1 VIAIALRALHS
12 TVLYIK
18 SDGLGFVSALYVDGR
33 RSWRRRIVA
42 ALRGCL
48 PPLLRKIAQ
57 LAASYSIVPIDGRSY
72 RRSWSATPRIHW
84 CQSTI
89 VRQMCVAEV

>member
-18 SDGLGFVSALYVDGR
+18 VMALDLSQLSMRTDAVAGD
-33 RSWRRRIVA
+33 VA

-48 PPLLRKIAQ
+48 RPLLRKIAQ
-57 LAASYSIVPIDGRSY
+57 LAASYSIVPIDGSKLP
-72 RRSWSATPRIHW
+72 A
-84 CQSTI
+84 
-89 VRQMCVAEV
+89 